1 MTLRTYQN
9 HTPTLG
15 AGAFV
20 DISAVVIGDVEIGT
34 DSSVWPLTVIRGDMH
49 RIRIGARTNVQDG
62 TIIHVSHHSPYNK
75 AGYPTL
81 IGEGVTD
88 LRCHHPERDYTNL
101 IHLPGLTVSQ
111 PTAIGCGRQNMTLS
125 SC

>member
-1 MTLRTYQN
+1 M
-9 HTPTLG
+9 
-15 AGAFV
+15 AAFV
-20 DISAVVIGDVEIGT
+20 LMTIALAFPKPFDVFPV
-34 DSSVWPLTVIRGDMH
+34 DAP
-49 RIRIGARTNVQDG
+49 
-62 TIIHVSHHSPYNK
+62 IH
-75 AGYPTL
+75 L

-88 LRCHHPERDYTNL
+88 LRCHHPERDNTNL

>member
-1 MTLRTYQN
+1 M
-9 HTPTLG
+9 
-15 AGAFV
+15 AAFALMAIALAFPKSFDVFPV
-20 DISAVVIGDVEIGT
+20 DA
-34 DSSVWPLTVIRGDMH
+34 P
-49 RIRIGARTNVQDG
+49 
-62 TIIHVSHHSPYNK
+62 IH
-75 AGYPTL
+75 L

-88 LRCHHPERDYTNL
+88 LRCHHPERDNTNL